1 MHRVIEE
8 IIDSNEWRDGDF
20 AKLKVNSS
28 RVDESLWCRMCI
40 PIIYAHW
47 EGFVASS
54 LKIMIDHLND
64 MKLSTE
70 KIPTRLVVVG
80 LSDTY
85 RTLSGKQ
92 SFEQRL
98 EFTNKFRSLIKET
111 IKFRNKIDTKSNLKS
126 NVLNE
131 LCQMFGFEFE
141 NFNGIIGDIDRL
153 VHVRNSIAHGENSMK
168 PDMNNVQKY
177 IEAVTQA
184 MDILIGEINNFLIN
198 EDYLLKTNINEP
210 QIS

>member
-8 IIDSNEWRDGDF
+8 ISVSNEWRDGDF

-28 RVDESLWCRMCI
+28 KVDEALWCRMCI

-47 EGFVASS
+47 EGFVTSS
-54 LKIMIDHLND
+54 LKIMIDHLNGL
-64 MKLSTE
+64 KLSTE

-80 LSDTY
+80 LGDTY

-92 SFEQRL
+92 SFEQRVD
-98 EFTNKFRSLIKET
+98 FTNKFRSLIKET

-126 NVLNE
+126 NILKE
-131 LCQMFGFEFE
+131 LCQMFGFDFE
-141 NFNGIIGDIDRL
+141 KFNDIIGDIDRL
-153 VHVRNSIAHGENSMK
+153 VHIRNSIAHGENAVN
-168 PDMNNVQKY
+168 PDMNNVLKY

-184 MDILIGEINNFLIN
+184 MDIFINEINEFLIN
-198 EDYLLKTNINEP
+198 EDYLLKSNVSEAKIA
-210 QIS
+210 